1 MSSKITFS
9 KRRLQGRSRTHTPTK
24 GRPLSQRLQGRSIGT
39 SMVVLACVVTLAIGT
54 PALPGHAHEVRA
66 DQPLLAANE
75 PATVLSPASAMLPV
89 VYRVNTDD
97 PVVFLTVDDGI
108 VRSREARDWVRR
120 KKIPVTSFVTLNVA
134 DGHLGYF
141 AKISKH
147 GSVQNHTVSHPAFDT
162 YPGDLRRQIC
172 PVQDRLTDRLGTRPW
187 MLRPPYGAGA
197 RLARVHAAASSCGI
211 RHMVMWDAVVDRGR
225 LTTWNGQRLSRGS
238 IILLHFGP
246 NLKAELRLAVKAAR
260 AQGLKVAAL
269 EDYLRAPKR
278 N

>member
-1 MSSKITFS
+1 MPPLVCRVLTYVQGF
-9 KRRLQGRSRTHTPTK
+9 RRYQVRKCALGV
-24 GRPLSQRLQGRSIGT
+24 
-39 SMVVLACVVTLAIGT
+39 MVA
-54 PALPGHAHEVRA
+54 PALVLV
-66 DQPLLAANE
+66 LLAAPSRADAE
-75 PATVLSPASAMLPV
+75 ATIVAPASSTLPV

-108 VRSREARDWVRR
+108 VRSHDARNWVRR

-134 DGHLGYF
+134 DGHLRYF
-141 AKISKH
+141 ARMSKH

-162 YPGDLRRQIC
+162 YSGDLRRQIC
-172 PVQDRLTDRLGTRPW
+172 PVQDRLADRLGTRPW

-211 RHMVMWDAVVDRGR
+211 RHIVMWDAVVDRGR

-246 NLKAELRLAVKAAR
+246 NLKSELRLAVRAAR
-260 AQGLKVAAL
+260 AQGLTVAPL
-269 EDYLRAPKR
+269 EEYLRAPKKG
-278 N
+278 

>member
-1 MSSKITFS
+1 
-9 KRRLQGRSRTHTPTK
+9 
-24 GRPLSQRLQGRSIGT
+24 
-39 SMVVLACVVTLAIGT
+39 
-54 PALPGHAHEVRA
+54 
-66 DQPLLAANE
+66 
-75 PATVLSPASAMLPV
+75 MLPV

-108 VRSREARDWVRR
+108 VHSREARDWVRR

-134 DGHLGYF
+134 DGHLRYF

-162 YPGDLRRQIC
+162 YYGDLRRQIC
-172 PVQDRLTDRLGTRPW
+172 PVQDRLADRLGTRPW

-211 RHMVMWDAVVDRGR
+211 RHIVMWDAVVDRGR

-246 NLKAELRLAVKAAR
+246 NLKSELRLAVKAAR

-269 EDYLRAPKR
+269 EDYLRATKR
-278 N
+278 T